1 MNWTTF
7 PMPKEDDLTDRIVRL
22 EGAVAELIEQDYH
35 LLNRDEIKEYA
46 EAGMITPFV
55 NEKVSMENATFISTQ
70 QALPFMGEYNLATKI
85 GHKVISYGLEHFGY
99 GIRIA
104 NEFRVFTPDP
114 SIATY
119 IDPKNFDERLLR
131 TVEGDCYI
139 PPNSYVLGVSVE
151 KFDIPDDVLCVVLGK
166 STYARCGAIV
176 NVTPGEP
183 GWEGH
188 WTIEVSNSTP
198 LPLKLYANEGIAQVL
213 FFRGKKPST
222 NYASTKGK
230 YMHQPKR
237 VVVAKM

>member
-7 PMPKEDDLTDRIVRL
+7 PMPKQDDLTDRIVRL
-22 EGAVAELIEQDYH
+22 ESVVAELIEQDYR
-35 LLNRDEIKEYA
+35 LLNRDEIREYA

-55 NEKVSMENATFISTQ
+55 NEKVSKAPNYELVQAT
-70 QALPFMGEYNLATKI
+70 LPFIDRHTI
-85 GHKVISYGLEHFGY
+85 SSSDKVISYGLEHFGY

-104 NEFRVFTPDP
+104 SEFRVFTPDP

-151 KFDIPDDVLCVVLGK
+151 KFDIPDDILCVVLGK

-213 FFRGKKPST
+213 FFRGKEPST
-222 NYASTKGK
+222 NYASVKGK

>member
-1 MNWTTF
+1 MV
-7 PMPKEDDLTDRIVRL
+7 DDYDFQQLLADVKDL
-22 EGAVAELIEQDYH
+22 EQVVSSLIDQDYG
-35 LLNRDEIKEYA
+35 LLNRDEIREYA
-46 EAGMITPFV
+46 EAGMIKPFIGF
-55 NEKVSMENATFISTQ
+55 KATREIKPVQ
-70 QALPFMGEYNLATKI
+70 LNLPLDYQYGVGYANTDKSPEPVM
-85 GHKVISYGLEHFGY
+85 SYGLEHFGY

-104 NEFRVFTPDP
+104 SEFRVFTPDP

-131 TVEGDCYI
+131 TVEGDCFI
-139 PPNSYVLGVSVE
+139 PPNSYALGVSVE
-151 KFDIPDDVLCVVLGK
+151 KFDIPDDILCVVLGK

-230 YMHQPKR
+230 YMYQPKR